1 MTHSDNRITEKPVPS
16 IGEWSDVCG
25 VWGSAQAWQRV
36 QEWRHS
42 GPHKHP
48 TIILSPGGGES
59 PPGPVAKAT
68 PKAEPHSDR
77 REASS
82 SLESS
87 TPNAHTEGGKA
98 LGVPCGGWLREVCG
112 HGNVRWVLLHCHKWQ
127 CDSCG
132 PGKHMELLER
142 LRGAFTLAQKKG
154 WTLKFVTL
162 TWVDDVTK
170 KQVRLDLAHMVQAIR
185 RKYGYCEYAKVP
197 EWTQNGRIHLH
208 LAMVMPFIPQRVLSA
223 MWKAHSQAPIAWIT
237 AVQDIN
243 RLKNE
248 LAKYLTKG
256 PAGKVTYSR
265 NFPKAELVQ
274 VKTGVCDACEVEHR
288 FEFLTERWA
297 VQEYPLEEHG
307 RLMPGEPVFRVMCG
321 CWALPGDDGFS

>member
-1 MTHSDNRITEKPVPS
+1 LPFQDSSVA
-16 IGEWSDVCG
+16 GFQQG
-25 VWGSAQAWQRV
+25 VG
-36 QEWRHS
+36 
-42 GPHKHP
+42 
-48 TIILSPGGGES
+48 
-59 PPGPVAKAT
+59 VA
-68 PKAEPHSDR
+68 P
-77 REASS
+77 

-112 HGNVRWVLLHCHKWQ
+112 HGNVRWVPLHCHKWQ

-132 PGKHMELLER
+132 PR

-162 TWVDDVTK
+162 TWADDVTK
-170 KQVRLDLAHMVQAIR
+170 KQARLDLAHMVQGVR

-197 EWTQNGRIHLH
+197 ELTKNGRVHLH
-208 LAMVMPFIPQRVLSA
+208 LAMVIPFIPQRVLSA
-223 MWKAHSQAPIAWIT
+223 MWKAHSQAPIVWIT

-274 VKTGVCDACEVEHR
+274 VKTGVCDVCEVEHR

-307 RLMPGEPVFRVMCG
+307 RLMAGEPIFRVMCG